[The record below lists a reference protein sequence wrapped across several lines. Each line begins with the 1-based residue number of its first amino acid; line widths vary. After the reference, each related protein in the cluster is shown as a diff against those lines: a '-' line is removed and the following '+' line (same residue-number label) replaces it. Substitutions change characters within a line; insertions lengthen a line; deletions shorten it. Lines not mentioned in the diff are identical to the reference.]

1 MPAVSAAGSGASYDR
16 IEPPAPQE
24 EGVEGDI
31 DIDISGD
38 PGEDTVD
45 LGNQAPSPG
54 TYGPNAT
61 GDRFRFDME
70 NGMLNGQGRFRAVV
84 NRSRGAA
91 VQTYDE
97 RRSIESQVTR
107 GLDGSHKALFSL
119 QFLNADP
126 NRAEAGSHVEA
137 RAGFA
142 RIADQ
147 NLELLNLL

>member
-38 PGEDTVD
+38 PGEDTAD
-45 LGNQAPSPG
+45 LGNQTPSPG
-54 TYGPNAT
+54 TYGPNTT

-97 RRSIESQVTR
+97 RRS
-107 GLDGSHKALFSL
+107 
-119 QFLNADP
+119 
-126 NRAEAGSHVEA
+126 NRIPGHPRS
-137 RAGFA
+137 
-142 RIADQ
+142 
-147 NLELLNLL
+147 